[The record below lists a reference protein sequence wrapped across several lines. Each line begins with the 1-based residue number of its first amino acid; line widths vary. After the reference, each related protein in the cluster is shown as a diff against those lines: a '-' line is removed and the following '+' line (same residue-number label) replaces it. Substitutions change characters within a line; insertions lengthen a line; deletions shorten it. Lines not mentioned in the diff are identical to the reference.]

1 MMALGLL
8 FLAVLATLTSCQE
21 PEGDLD
27 TYWSGTAPI
36 CLGGCKGRHKELKRS
51 QCGNG
56 SCCWLGY
63 KSFCR
68 GICLRGRIQISERDL
83 TGRCSS
89 SCGSQEHLGAS
100 PSRGCI
106 KISGCVTKLSGWPR
120 WFQRCDICECD
131 CHVPCGEPWVAL
143 PGARGRLAL
152 GDGSCK
158 QLKIL
163 SLLSSGSSR

>member
-1 MMALGLL
+1 MG
-8 FLAVLATLTSCQE
+8 S
-21 PEGDLD
+21 
-27 TYWSGTAPI
+27 APA
-36 CLGGCKGRHKELKRS
+36 
-51 QCGNG
+51 
-56 SCCWLGY
+56 
-63 KSFCR
+63 

-106 KISGCVTKLSGWPR
+106 KLSGCVPKLSGWPR

-131 CHVPCGEPWVAL
+131 CHVPCGEPR
-143 PGARGRLAL
+143 GGTARCEGKAGTGRWELQSAQNL
-152 GDGSCK
+152 
-158 QLKIL
+158 L